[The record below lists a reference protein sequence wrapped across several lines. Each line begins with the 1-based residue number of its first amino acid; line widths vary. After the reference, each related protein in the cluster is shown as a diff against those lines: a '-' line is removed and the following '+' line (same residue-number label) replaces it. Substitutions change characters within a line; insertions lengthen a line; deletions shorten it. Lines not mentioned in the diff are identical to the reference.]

1 MNILFTVI
9 VEAAKKHGIAFLVM
23 LGLVLYFHRQNE
35 KLEQKFD
42 LCNSKVIE
50 MYQSHNTQLIDAL
63 NRNTAA
69 LERIAPNNN
78 HEKE

>member
-1 MNILFTVI
+1 MNRMNILLTVL

-35 KLEQKFD
+35 KLEYKFD

-50 MYQSHNTQLIDAL
+50 MYQNHNIQLIQAIE
-63 NRNTAA
+63 RNSTA
-69 LERIAPNNN
+69 LEKITG
-78 HEKE
+78 KD

>member
-1 MNILFTVI
+1 MNILLTVMI
-9 VEAAKKHGIAFLVM
+9 EAAKKHGIAFLVM

-50 MYQSHNTQLIDAL
+50 MYQSHNTQLI
-63 NRNTAA
+63 RA
-69 LERIAPNNN
+69 LERNTTALEKLVGNN
-78 HEKE
+78 